1 MKKKGVVN
9 LLVWVVFSSI
19 IIWSMPEGANSAQPS
34 EPSKK
39 KVTYAV
45 VIGTSSVGSS
55 GYTQGVGIANL
66 ISKKAP
72 GISVTARPV
81 GGSDAN
87 VRAVR
92 DGKVEMAI
100 VNAFSAVQGCLGQ
113 GIYSSE
119 GKAPLRLLLQ
129 GFLTPRF
136 IVTRKAS
143 RIEKLADLQGKT
155 IIGKRPAM
163 ADIEVATLAYLE
175 IAGISKEKVKI
186 VETVETGETIEAL
199 KIGSVDAALLPT
211 TFLSPGFQELS
222 RTTDIVV
229 PSLTQDQANK
239 IIERL
244 GPAFRPMKVPPGT
257 FKGQEKEIL
266 TIATPMILMVR
277 DDLSQD
283 VVYMVV
289 KTLLDNYKD
298 VKAIHSEAQY
308 WSLENTLELPPLAL
322 HDGVV
327 KLFKEKGVWTPH
339 LEAWQKNRLSESK

>member
-1 MKKKGVVN
+1 MKKKWMID
-9 LLVWVVFSSI
+9 LLVLIVLSSI
-19 IIWSMPEGANSAQPS
+19 VIWMMPEGANSAQSS

-39 KVTYAV
+39 KVTYTI

-55 GYTQGVGIANL
+55 GYTQGVGIANI
-66 ISKKAP
+66 ISKKTPA
-72 GISVTARPV
+72 ISVTARPV

-92 DGKVEMAI
+92 DGKVEVAI
-100 VNAFSAVQGCLGQ
+100 VNAVSAVQGLLGM
-113 GIYSSE
+113 GAYSKE
-119 GKAPLRLLLQ
+119 GRAPLRLLLQ

-143 RIEKLADLQGKT
+143 RIEKLEDLQGKT
-155 IIGKRPAM
+155 IVGKRPAM
-163 ADIEVATLAYLE
+163 ADIEAATLAYLE
-175 IAGISKEKVKI
+175 IAGISKEKIKI

-199 KIGSVDAALLPT
+199 KIGSVDGALLPT

-222 RTTDIVV
+222 RTTDVTV
-229 PSLTQDQANK
+229 PSLTQDQAK
-239 IIERL
+239 KMIEKL

-266 TIATPMILMVR
+266 TIATPMILMAR

-289 KTLLDNYKD
+289 KTLLDNEKD
-298 VKAIHSEAQY
+298 VKALHSEAQY
-308 WSLENTLELPPLAL
+308 WTLENTLESPPLPF
-322 HDGVV
+322 HGGVE
-327 KLFKEKGVWTPH
+327 KLLKEKGAWTPN
-339 LEAWQKNRLSESK
+339 LDGWQKKALAESK

>member
-1 MKKKGVVN
+1 MTMKKKSVVN
-9 LLVWVVFSSI
+9 LLVLIVFPLI

-34 EPSKK
+34 EPSTKK
-39 KVTYAV
+39 MTYSV

-72 GISVTARPV
+72 GISATARPV

-100 VNAFSAVQGCLGQ
+100 VNAVSAVQGFLGT
-113 GIYSSE
+113 GAYSKE
-119 GKAPLRLLLQ
+119 GKASLRLLLQ

-143 RIEKLADLQGKT
+143 RIEKLEDLQGKT

-163 ADIEVATLAYLE
+163 ADIEAAFLAYLE

-222 RTTDIVV
+222 RTTEVVV
-229 PSLTQDQANK
+229 PSLTQDQAK
-239 IIERL
+239 KMIERL
-244 GPAFRPMKVPPGT
+244 GPAFRPMKVPLGT

-266 TIATPMILMVR
+266 TIATPMILMAR

-283 VVYMVV
+283 AVYMVV
-289 KTLLDNYKD
+289 KTLIDNEKD
-298 VKAIHSEAQY
+298 VKALHSEAQY
-308 WSLENTLELPPLAL
+308 WTLENTLESPPLPF

-327 KLFKEKGVWTPH
+327 KLLKEKGVWTPN
-339 LEAWQKNRLSESK
+339 LDAWQKKH

>member
-1 MKKKGVVN
+1 MKKKSAVN
-9 LLVWVVFSSI
+9 LLVLVVFSSI
-19 IIWSMPEGANSAQPS
+19 VIWSMPEQGNSAQPS
-34 EPSKK
+34 ESAKK
-39 KVTYAV
+39 KMTYSA

-92 DGKVEMAI
+92 DKKVDMAI

-113 GIYSSE
+113 GAYSRE

-143 RIEKLADLQGKT
+143 GIEKLADLQGKT
-155 IIGKRPAM
+155 IIGRRPAM

-175 IAGISKEKVKI
+175 ITGIPKDKVKI
-186 VETVETGETIEAL
+186 VETVETGEALEAL

-211 TFLSPGFQELS
+211 TFFAPGFQELS

-239 IIERL
+239 MIERL
-244 GPAFRPMKVPPGT
+244 GVSFRLIKVPPGT

-266 TIATPMILMVR
+266 TIAIPMILIAR

-283 VVYMVV
+283 VIYMVV
-289 KTLLDNYKD
+289 KTMLDNYKD
-298 VKAIHSEAQY
+298 VKAIHSEAHY
-308 WSLENTLELPPLAL
+308 WTLENTLESPPLPL
-322 HDGVV
+322 HDGIVR
-327 KLFKEKGVWTPH
+327 LLKEKGGWTPN
-339 LEAWQKNRLSESK
+339 LDTWQKKMLSESK